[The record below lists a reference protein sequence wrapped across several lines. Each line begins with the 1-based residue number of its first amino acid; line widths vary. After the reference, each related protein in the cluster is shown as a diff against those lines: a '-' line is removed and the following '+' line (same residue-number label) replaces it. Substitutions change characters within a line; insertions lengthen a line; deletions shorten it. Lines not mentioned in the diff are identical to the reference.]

1 MMTRKHF
8 VYIAKILSKHNA
20 SRELIHDFEIMCI
33 SDNLN
38 FDAEKFRE
46 AAGWE
51 DAS

>member
-8 VYIAKILSKHNA
+8 VYIAKILNKNKA

-38 FDAEKFRE
+38 FDSEKFRK
-46 AAGWE
+46 ASGWDNE
-51 DAS
+51 